1 VSRIEVENEAG
12 DVGGKERIT
21 ENTEEKREHRGFG
34 GLFFGDGE
42 GDFEGADFVGGGV
55 EDADAEEELAGGK
68 VELLEEAEWTLDE
81 LLVLGVAE
89 RQFDGLTEAGDEFA
103 VGVVGGDVDFERAAA
118 GVAGAGG
125 ERDLAGRDGVL
136 EAVTGEGLALELLL
150 DSGIEGA
157 EYGRVVGGFSGRKE
171 D

>member
-1 VSRIEVENEAG
+1 MENEAG

-55 EDADAEEELAGGK
+55 EDADAEEELAGGQ
-68 VELLEEAEWTLDE
+68 VELLEEAEGTLNE

-89 RQFDGLTEAGDEFA
+89 RHFDGLTEAGDEFA